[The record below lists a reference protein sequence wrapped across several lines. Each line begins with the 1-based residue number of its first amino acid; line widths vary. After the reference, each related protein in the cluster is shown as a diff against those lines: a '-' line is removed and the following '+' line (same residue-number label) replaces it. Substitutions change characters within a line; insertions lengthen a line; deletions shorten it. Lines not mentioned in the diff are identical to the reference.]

1 MVFSSRAASCCCCA
15 ENPLNPPVQI
25 SRTSSKNDLYG
36 ALTDREVTD
45 MLTDKTRPGGYILF
59 YTKSF
64 AFDTAA
70 KVIAEWEKEAKVE
83 KIGMYETLLVYRK
96 TA

>member
-1 MVFSSRAASCCCCA
+1 M
-15 ENPLNPPVQI
+15 
-25 SRTSSKNDLYG
+25 
-36 ALTDREVTD
+36 TD